1 MGIDLKAGGRR
12 VGHGSSMRKIKT
24 QNPYKR
30 LLIKLYKFLA
40 RRTDSDF
47 CATVVRRLH
56 MSGVNAPPI
65 SIARLAKFMKD
76 KDGKTAVIVGKVTDD
91 VRMLECPKL
100 SVCALNFS
108 DGARKRIV
116 ASGGECI
123 TFDQLALRAPKGVIV
138 GKVTDDVRM
147 LECPKLSVCALNFSD
162 GARKRIVA
170 SGGECITFDQLA
182 LRAPK
187 GGNTVLLRGP
197 KDREALAH
205 FGHSTTVNNPH
216 THTSVK
222 PYVRSKGRKFEK
234 ARGRRRSCGFKI

>member
-123 TFDQLALRAPKGVIV
+123 TFDQLALRAPKG
-138 GKVTDDVRM
+138 
-147 LECPKLSVCALNFSD
+147 
-162 GARKRIVA
+162 
-170 SGGECITFDQLA
+170 
-182 LRAPK
+182 
-187 GGNTVLLRGP
+187 GNTVLLRGP